1 MPSITPNRIRLTLD
15 QKQKIIED
23 SKKPG
28 FNKAK
33 VLEQYGIG
41 RSTLTKLLLNQKDV
55 LGSIDKSG
63 SAHKIKSVYRPPHY
77 EIEKKTVSSVP
88 CQT

>member
-33 VLEQYGIG
+33 LLEQYGIG
-41 RSTLTKLLLNQKDV
+41 RSTLNTLIYCYLFLT
-55 LGSIDKSG
+55 SILY
-63 SAHKIKSVYRPPHY
+63 IKTNR
-77 EIEKKTVSSVP
+77 EWLT
-88 CQT
+88 

>member
-28 FNKAK
+28 FNKAI
-33 VLEQYGIG
+33 LGIA
-41 RSTLTKLLLNQKDV
+41 STLDET
-55 LGSIDKSG
+55 
-63 SAHKIKSVYRPPHY
+63 
-77 EIEKKTVSSVP
+77 
-88 CQT
+88 

>member
-33 VLEQYGIG
+33 VLEQYGIKKMEETQ
-41 RSTLTKLLLNQKDV
+41 SQAKITDSFKINQLILN
-55 LGSIDKSG
+55 
-63 SAHKIKSVYRPPHY
+63 
-77 EIEKKTVSSVP
+77 
-88 CQT
+88 

>member
-41 RSTLTKLLLNQKDV
+41 RSTLMKLEPSK
-55 LGSIDKSG
+55 
-63 SAHKIKSVYRPPHY
+63 
-77 EIEKKTVSSVP
+77 
-88 CQT
+88 

>member
-33 VLEQYGIG
+33 VGGNPI
-41 RSTLTKLLLNQKDV
+41 
-55 LGSIDKSG
+55 SG
-63 SAHKIKSVYRPPHY
+63 
-77 EIEKKTVSSVP
+77 
-88 CQT
+88 